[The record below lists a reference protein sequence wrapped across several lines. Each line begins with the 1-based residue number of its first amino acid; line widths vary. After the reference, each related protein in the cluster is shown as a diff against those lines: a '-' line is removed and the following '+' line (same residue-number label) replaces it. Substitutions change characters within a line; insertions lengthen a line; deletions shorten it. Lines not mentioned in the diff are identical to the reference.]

1 MTSGGGPDAA
11 ASATA
16 AGDAHAPVRLLRAMG
31 ITGAGTA
38 AALLIGIATNKAL
51 ALLIGPAGLGV
62 VSQLQVLRAL
72 VMSVVAAGLA
82 ASFTR
87 FIAQLTARGRE
98 GDANRLVRSG
108 LAFALVLGLGVSG
121 VGWLAREDLARSL
134 LGGPVYGGAV
144 AATTLGGAVGG
155 AALVLQGALN
165 GYREIGALA
174 AAAAAVSAANLVLMA
189 ALGAAF
195 GTTGAAAA
203 VGLLPV
209 FNFAIYACALKLR
222 GHRPLGAGRPGLGML
237 RAPLQFGAA
246 ALGADFLK
254 NATFLGSRRAVI
266 AAFGFAGNGWYQA
279 VLTLSDQY
287 FNVLTSAVATYV
299 LPTLAGHRDDV
310 ARTAE
315 MNRVGRAM
323 FLLLVPVLVVMLLF
337 QDWLVRLLY
346 SRDFLAATG
355 ILQWQLVGGSFRMAG
370 WTLGAPL
377 LVVASPAFVLVQEIV
392 WDMLYL
398 AGVILLPRTL
408 GIAGVGVAFAVASAL
423 HAGLLAVYM
432 RRRMA
437 FRWSPTNRVLLVT
450 SFAVVAT
457 AAALAHRGLLGVA
470 TALLGFT
477 AWLVVNV
484 RASDRAHLRQMLRT
498 LVGRHEWPGR

>member
-1 MTSGGGPDAA
+1 
-11 ASATA
+11 
-16 AGDAHAPVRLLRAMG
+16 MG

-38 AALLIGIATNKAL
+38 AALLIGIGTNKAL

-87 FIAQLTARGRE
+87 FIAELTAQGRE
-98 GDANRLVRSG
+98 GEAGQLLRSG
-108 LAFALVLGLGVSG
+108 LAFALALGLGVSG
-121 VGWLAREDLARSL
+121 VGWLVREGFARSL
-134 LGGPVYGGAV
+134 LGDSGYAWVV
-144 AATTLGGAVGG
+144 AGTTLGGAAGG

-174 AAAAAVSAANLVLMA
+174 TAAAAVSAANLALMV

-203 VGLLPV
+203 VGLLPL
-209 FNFAIYACALKLR
+209 FNFAIYAFALKLR
-222 GHRPLGAGRPGLGML
+222 GHRPLGGGRPNFGML

-246 ALGADFLK
+246 ALGADFFK

-279 VLTLSDQY
+279 VLTLSEQY

-299 LPTLAGHRDDV
+299 VPTLASHRDDA

-315 MNRVGRAM
+315 LNRVGRAM
-323 FLLLVPVLVVMLLF
+323 FLLLVPVLVVMLLS
-337 QDWLVRLLY
+337 QDWLVMLLY
-346 SRDFLAATG
+346 SRDFLPATG

-392 WDMLYL
+392 WDVFYL
-398 AGVILLPRTL
+398 AGVILLPRVL

-423 HAGLLAVYM
+423 HAGLLAAYM
-432 RRRMA
+432 GRRMG
-437 FRWSPTNRVLLVT
+437 FRWSPANRVLLLT
-450 SFAVVAT
+450 SFAVVAIGAAAAGRGLLAE
-457 AAALAHRGLLGVA
+457 AAALL
-470 TALLGFT
+470 ALTG
-477 AWLVVNV
+477 WVVVNV
-484 RASDRAHLRQMLRT
+484 RASDRAQLGQLFRSV
-498 LVGRHEWPGR
+498 VGRREGSWR